1 MIKAILRK
9 ILWVLHLDITQNL
22 RYDRQ
27 TYQIMKKVLKSDS
40 VCLDIGCHK
49 GEMLDLMLKFAPK
62 GKFFAFE
69 PLPHLFKSLRE
80 KYGNSPAISLS
91 DVALSTEKGTTS
103 FHYVVNAPAYSG
115 IKARR
120 YDTENPQIELLTVNT
135 DTLDNVIPTTEHID
149 FIKIDVEGAEFGV
162 MQGGINVLKKNRPF
176 LIFECGM
183 GASDYYQTTPEAV
196 YDLLASCDLKISLL
210 KDFLDNK
217 SALSKSDFATQFHQN
232 LNYYFIAHP

>member
-49 GEMLDLMLKFAPK
+49 GEMLDLMLQFAPK

-69 PLPHLFKSLRE
+69 PLPHLFKNLRE

-135 DTLDNVIPTTEHID
+135 DTLDNVIPTTQHID

-196 YDLLASCDLKISLL
+196 YELLASCDLKISLL

-217 SALSKSDFATQFHQN
+217 PALSKADFATQFHQN